1 MQSPTP
7 QVTDDQFTGMIALH
21 KGLIYKVANAYCHDA
36 EDRKDLVQETLI
48 QLWRAFPGYD
58 PGYKVSTWMY
68 RIALN
73 VAISFYR
80 KDHRRKSVAAPLPE
94 SIIELEDPHP
104 PADHAALQL
113 LQQFINALP
122 ELDRALML
130 LYLEE
135 KPQAEIAEIL
145 GLSLTNV
152 ATKIGRIK
160 QKLKQQ
166 FSQVK

>member
-1 MQSPTP
+1 MSPSTE
-7 QVTDDQFTGMIALH
+7 DQFTSMIAQH
-21 KGLIYKVANAYCHDA
+21 KGLVYKVANAYCANA
-36 EDRKDLVQETLI
+36 EDRKDLVQEILV
-48 QLWRAFPGYD
+48 QLWRAFPAYD
-58 PGYKVSTWMY
+58 PAYKISTWMY

-80 KDHRRKSVAAPLPE
+80 KDHKRRSVSAPLPE

-104 PADHAALQL
+104 PAHHAVLQL

-122 ELDRALML
+122 ALERALML

-135 KPQAEIAEIL
+135 RSQAEIADIL
-145 GLSLTNV
+145 GLSVSNV
-152 ATKIGRIK
+152 GTKVNRIK

-166 FSQVK
+166 FSQVQL